1 MIRRIIITLVIFTAA
16 IIIGSSCDDDS
27 QKPPE
32 VNTWIYPNEVGDWWV
47 YQVADSLSSDID
59 TIRVRI
65 EGRDTLNTG
74 DSVTVWVLNDGDE
87 TDTNYL
93 HIGYGFLTTDSGPV
107 IRYDTV
113 FVYLSKNPTSLSDIM
128 IFPLRVGDF
137 WGGVMAGDTVR
148 VVEKKRIQ
156 TRAGDF
162 DAYLVQTTRHQF
174 ENVIDSKKWVVH
186 YLGMARWDFVWLS
199 GTMQGHEGWE
209 LLNWLPEGAFSTP

>member
-1 MIRRIIITLVIFTAA
+1 MGRFMITLAIFTAV
-16 IIIGSSCDDDS
+16 IIIGSSCNDDS

-47 YQVADSLSSDID
+47 YQVADSLSSAID

-65 EGRDTLNTG
+65 EGRDTLNNG
-74 DSVTVWVLNDGDE
+74 DSVTVWVFDDGIE
-87 TDTNYL
+87 VDTTYL

-107 IRYDTV
+107 LRYDTV
-113 FVYLSKNPTSLSDIM
+113 FIYAGKDLTSLSDIM

-137 WGGVMAGDTVR
+137 WMGVTDRDTVR
-148 VVEKKRIQ
+148 VAEKKRIQ

-162 DAYLVQTTRHQF
+162 DAYLVQTTRNQF
-174 ENVIDSKKWVVH
+174 ENVINSKKWVAH

-209 LLNWLPEGAFSTP
+209 LLSWLPEGAFSTR